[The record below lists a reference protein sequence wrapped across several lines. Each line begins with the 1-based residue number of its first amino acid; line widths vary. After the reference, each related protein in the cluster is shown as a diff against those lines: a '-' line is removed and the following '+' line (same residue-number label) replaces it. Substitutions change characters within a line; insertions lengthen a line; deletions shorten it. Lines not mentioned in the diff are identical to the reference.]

1 MTKPSQ
7 PTYLANPTSEK
18 AGPNIL
24 HDPCRSKLR
33 ECVASGYFRPH
44 GRSHRP
50 QDQPPRDGRHHGSR
64 RSKDRTTHL
73 VVKGCPHPV
82 PRHSAPTP
90 VQVQGTRP
98 SNLEELSRRNA
109 LGNRPFWGLQKT
121 RRQPPADKAVREKTT
136 FGTETNQRPDSPYVG
151 SSSRSQHHELLS
163 VSPVNSMFTGSGTLS

>member
-18 AGPNIL
+18 AGPNNL

-33 ECVASGYFRPH
+33 ECVASGHFRPH
-44 GRSHRP
+44 GRFHRP
-50 QDQPPRDGRHHGSR
+50 QHQPPRDGQHHGR
-64 RSKDRTTHL
+64 DGPRSYDPF
-73 VVKGCPHPV
+73 GCQWVSTPCTEAQRAN
-82 PRHSAPTP
+82 PRASA
-90 VQVQGTRP
+90 RKRS

-109 LGNRPFWGLQKT
+109 LGNRPFGGLQLT
-121 RRQPPADKAVREKTT
+121 RRQPPPNNAVGEKTT

-151 SSSRSQHHELLS
+151 SSIRSHHHELLS